1 MPRRRRG
8 RPMRLLLP
16 ALVTAA
22 VAALA
27 LGWLTRAPDPVGPGH
42 PGPATSPTAIPA
54 RVIAAADCTPAGPWA
69 DAASANAA
77 SQTDLA
83 WSLSGRDVLGWEI
96 YAPLVGQ
103 EIASACPASSPGF
116 AQSLA
121 RWQAAHALPATGRMD
136 VASFQTMW
144 FAMLRRRPFVQ
155 AMHSGCPAPAAPA
168 ELEQARPE
176 ETFGARTTIMAGRD
190 ALQAYRT
197 MLAAARAEA
206 PAIREDPLALKIV
219 SGFRAPGLAGSDCP
233 AGQTCFN
240 LTRASCSAHR
250 TGRAFDLYLG
260 AAPGR
265 DPTSTADDNRLYQ
278 SRTLAYRWLVRHA
291 AQFGFLPYPYEPWHW
306 EWAG

>member
-1 MPRRRRG
+1 
-8 RPMRLLLP
+8 MRLLLP

-27 LGWLTRAPDPVGPGH
+27 FGWLTREPDPVRPGR
-42 PGPATSPTAIPA
+42 ATTPSAVPA
-54 RVIAAADCTPAGPWA
+54 RIIEAADCTPAGPWA
-69 DAASANAA
+69 DAAGANAA
-77 SQTDLA
+77 SQGALA
-83 WSLSGRDVLGWEI
+83 WSLSGKDVFGWEI

-103 EIASACPASSPGF
+103 EIASACPASTPGF
-116 AQSLA
+116 AVALA
-121 RWQAAHALPATGRMD
+121 SWQAGHGLPATGRMD
-136 VASFQTMW
+136 AASFQTLW
-144 FAMLRRRPFVQ
+144 FGMLRRRPFVQ
-155 AMHSGCPAPAAPA
+155 AMRTGCPAPPAAS
-168 ELEQARPE
+168 ELALARPD
-176 ETFGARTTIMAGRD
+176 ETFAGQATIMALPQ

-206 PAIREDPLALKIV
+206 PAIRSDRQALKIV
-219 SGFRAPGLAGSDCP
+219 SGFRAPQADGTDCP
-233 AGQTCFN
+233 PGQTCFN
-240 LTRASCSAHR
+240 LTRANCSAHR

>member
-1 MPRRRRG
+1 
-8 RPMRLLLP
+8 MRLLLP

-42 PGPATSPTAIPA
+42 PGPATRPVASLAKMVPA
-54 RVIAAADCTPAGPWA
+54 SDCAPAGAWTG
-69 DAASANAA
+69 AAQANAA
-77 SQTDLA
+77 SQGDLV

-103 EIASACPASSPGF
+103 EIASVCPASSPGF
-116 AQSLA
+116 AMALA
-121 RWQAAHALPATGRMD
+121 RWQTAKALPATGRMD
-136 VASFQTMW
+136 AASFQTMW

-155 AMHSGCPAPAAPA
+155 AMRTGCPPPAAPA
-168 ELEQARPE
+168 DLDLARPE
-176 ETFGARTTIMAGRD
+176 ETFGGRTTIMAARD

-197 MLAAARAEA
+197 LLAAARAEA
-206 PAIREDPLALKIV
+206 PAIRQDPLALKIV
-219 SGFRAPGLAGSDCP
+219 SGFRAPGADGTDCP

-278 SRTLAYRWLVRHA
+278 SRTLAYRWLVAHA
-291 AQFGFLPYPYEPWHW
+291 ASFGFLPYPYEPWHW